1 MRFNEYTQTRAHGIN
16 TILVLLVISG
26 CSAPVYEP
34 PAIDGYIQRLKPACT
49 KVVPNAT
56 QIATGQDVVQDK
68 PLTLEACVRIAFD
81 KNPLQRAAGEGV
93 KAARAAVGVAKSAY
107 YPEIDA
113 IAGYSRWQR
122 HIFLPSGISLPGM
135 TSSVGPTDDWVANL
149 NLRYALFD
157 SGERRAEL
165 IAATAQEHASKER
178 TQEVQLD
185 IALNV
190 HRAYYGLLA
199 AQEALE
205 IAEKNLARA
214 ANHLKIATEK
224 RAAGIIPEAEVVRV
238 KVEVAN
244 NRLALV
250 RARGLIRI
258 TEGTLNAAMGLPV
271 EIPIELEIESRPV
284 PELDRVILT
293 EKLNEAMHLR
303 PELKAALH
311 RVAMAQS
318 KITSAKSSF
327 GPKVYAESRYGR
339 EDTSFFPEDK
349 SWMAGLYV
357 QVPIF
362 DGRLRSSKVSQA
374 EAELAQE
381 QEYVRHL
388 LLKVQEEVWTAH
400 ARLTEACEAVTA
412 TEAVV
417 KDARESMRL
426 ITERYK
432 EGFATTNDLLDS
444 QADLVLAEGLAARAH
459 WDSRIAQAVFRRVVG
474 NLLANMGSE

>member
-1 MRFNEYTQTRAHGIN
+1 MRVNEYSKTRAYSIN
-16 TILVLLVISG
+16 AILVLLVISG
-26 CSAPVYEP
+26 CSDPAYDP
-34 PAIDGYIQRLKPACT
+34 PAIDRYIQSLKPAST

-56 QIATGQDVVQDK
+56 HTTMGQDIFQDK
-68 PLTLEACVRIAFD
+68 PLTLEACVRIALD

-93 KAARAAVGVAKSAY
+93 TAARAAVGVAKSAY
-107 YPEIDA
+107 YPTIDA
-113 IAGYSRWQR
+113 IAGYSRWER

-157 SGERRAEL
+157 SGKRRAEL

-214 ANHLKIATEK
+214 TNHLKIAAEK

-250 RARGLIRI
+250 RAKGLIRI
-258 TEGTLNAAMGLPV
+258 TVGTLNAAMGLPV
-271 EIPIELEIESRPV
+271 EMPIELEIESKSV
-284 PELDRVILT
+284 PELDQIVLT
-293 EKLNEAMHLR
+293 EKLNKAMHSR

-318 KITSAKSSF
+318 RITSAKSSF
-327 GPKVYAESRYGR
+327 GPKLYAESRYGR
-339 EDTSFFPEDK
+339 EDTTFFPEDK
-349 SWMAGLYV
+349 SWMAGLYI

-362 DGRLRSSKVSQA
+362 DGQLRSSKLGQTK
-374 EAELAQE
+374 AELAREQE
-381 QEYVRHL
+381 QVRHL

-400 ARLTEACEAVTA
+400 ARLTEACEAVAA

-426 ITERYK
+426 ITERYR

-444 QADLVLAEGLAARAH
+444 QADLVRAEGLAARAH

-474 NLLANMGSE
+474 DLLANMESE